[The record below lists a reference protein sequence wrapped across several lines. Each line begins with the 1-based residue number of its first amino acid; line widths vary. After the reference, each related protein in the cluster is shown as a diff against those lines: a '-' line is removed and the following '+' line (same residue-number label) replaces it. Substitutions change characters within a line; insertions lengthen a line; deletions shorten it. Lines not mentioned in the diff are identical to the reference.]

1 MATVIEKRH
10 IRADGPEK
18 VTGSGR
24 YTADLT
30 LTGMLHAK
38 FLYAGVGHAR
48 ITRLDVSKARAL
60 PGVFSVI
67 THEDVPDVQY
77 GPFVQDRRLFCTDT
91 VRFEADIVAAVA
103 AVSAEV
109 ADRAIELIEVD
120 YEPLPIVGDLEAA
133 LADGAPLVHAEWESY
148 GAADELVRD
157 RNDASYSSIVKG
169 DAAAGLEAADI
180 VVKERYYADSSHAAP
195 IEPRAIL
202 AQWEG
207 DKVTIWTTT
216 QVPFDT
222 RSGVATTLELPEN
235 KVRIIVPHLGGGF
248 GGKCGFH
255 FEAHIAVLARKTG
268 RPVRLVFSR
277 REEFIAPDRR
287 REGMLIDIETGV
299 MDDGSI
305 VARRARVLIDNG
317 AYTADSGF
325 FSQLASMHIAG
336 PYKIPNVDVSGRLVY
351 TNHQPSGSVRAPTA
365 PQACWAIE
373 QHTDSLAKAVG
384 MDPVEF
390 RRKNVVQTGDV
401 GPSGQTYDT
410 IGLIDC
416 VEQATALASY
426 GQKLPA
432 DEAIG
437 VAVGCW
443 PSFPAA
449 AGAYVK
455 LNADGSG
462 TIVTGAQECG
472 TGAVMT
478 LRQLAAEELGMEQ
491 EDFTLL
497 YQDTDAGPYDMGAT
511 GSQTLFNN
519 GRAVV
524 DAAQQLA
531 AQLRAM
537 AADQMEAA
545 PTDIVLA
552 DGHASVK
559 GSPEKRVSI
568 ADLAAASHGG
578 ELLIARGSGIPSA
591 APVLEGSTCVGDVG
605 VAAFTAPQFSC
616 HAVHVKLDR
625 DTGVTRVLGVYA
637 AHDSGTIINMQGAEG
652 QVEGGVMMGIGQ
664 ALTEGT
670 VYDDDASQRNAM
682 MLEYKLQT
690 VADAPPIKIA
700 WIQNPAADGGPRGA
714 KGLAEA
720 PNVPT
725 AAAIANALSQ
735 LTGRTIDRLPMTA
748 ERVWETMHA

>member
-38 FLYAGVGHAR
+38 FLYAGIGHAR
-48 ITRLDVSKARAL
+48 ITRLDASKAKAL
-60 PGVFSVI
+60 PGVFAVI

-103 AVSAEV
+103 AVSPEV
-109 ADRAIELIEVD
+109 ADRAIALIEVD

-133 LADGAPLVHAEWESY
+133 LADGATLVHAEWESY

-545 PTDIVLA
+545 STDIVLA

-637 AHDSGTIINMQGAEG
+637 AHDSGTIINVQGAEG

-690 VADAPPIKIA
+690 IADAPPIKIA